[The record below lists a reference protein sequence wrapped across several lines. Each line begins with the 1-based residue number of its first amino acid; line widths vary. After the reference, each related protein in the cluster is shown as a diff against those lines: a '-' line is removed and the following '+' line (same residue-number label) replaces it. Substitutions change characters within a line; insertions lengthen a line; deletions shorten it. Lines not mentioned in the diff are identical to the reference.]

1 MHTFWLTHKP
11 FPHTCM
17 LTHKECILARWDTK
31 TGALTHTHT
40 HKLSWHKH
48 KNAVKCSTWRWTPI
62 AWLEYFVETYFIFVS
77 FAYAHL
83 CSMTQCLNHN
93 IWAMPGPVCSWL
105 VKKCTQSLESS
116 PMECIIRL
124 VIVVAFYVTTCQ
136 SYLNYYDDYVLVKKF
151 NVDCSVSLKN
161 ILVSSLSLT
170 TDVYVLTWY
179 KVLLTFE

>member
-62 AWLEYFVETYFIFVS
+62 AWLEYFVETYFIFVR

-116 PMECIIRL
+116 PMGVHNKVGHCCSLLCNHMPVIFKLLRWLRL
-124 VIVVAFYVTTCQ
+124 G
-136 SYLNYYDDYVLVKKF
+136 KKVQF
-151 NVDCSVSLKN
+151 
-161 ILVSSLSLT
+161 
-170 TDVYVLTWY
+170 W
-179 KVLLTFE
+179 LLCLIKEHIG